1 MTAYMKSGADNIH
14 MSPSP
19 CKKWD
24 MYTRWIYVFSI
35 QEVWVVISHKPQF
48 FLIFRFHNDSFLT
61 FGYEWKQWCPSNLL
75 VYTVKALKMKSQWGR
90 HAYNHWCTREI
101 MIKFI
106 MGQVTRV
113 HGNLCL
119 LRNTVSR
126 KSVQA
131 RGNYSSTSKFKNCFP
146 YFCKVLASVMVELL
160 EQWGGSKSVIKGFQ
174 YLWISAPL
182 WLYSNLWMTGFWDQ
196 AKFVIL
202 VTI

>member
-24 MYTRWIYVFSI
+24 TYTWWIYVFSI

-61 FGYEWKQWCPSNLL
+61 FGYEWKQWCPSNQL
-75 VYTVKALKMKSQWGR
+75 VYTVKALK
-90 HAYNHWCTREI
+90 NEI
-101 MIKFI
+101 SVRKTCIQPLMYSWNMLKFI

-119 LRNTVSR
+119 LRSAVSR

-131 RGNYSSTSKFKNCFP
+131 RWNYSSTSKFKNCFP
-146 YFCKVLASVMVELL
+146 YF
-160 EQWGGSKSVIKGFQ
+160 W
-174 YLWISAPL
+174 
-182 WLYSNLWMTGFWDQ
+182 
-196 AKFVIL
+196 
-202 VTI
+202 